1 MILAASFPAWQPH
14 PEVWLLVAGV
24 AALGFYAVRVI
35 GPKVVA
41 AGEPVVS
48 RAQVLWFWGAVALLW
63 VSSDWPIHD
72 VGEEYLYT
80 VHMAQHFLL
89 TMVLAPMFLLAT
101 PRWLAEL
108 VVTDGGWVW
117 TWLRRL
123 AAPVVATL
131 VFNGVTI
138 LTHWQPVV
146 NRSVEDGPFHYGVHL
161 IVVATAILMWIP
173 VCGPWPQLR
182 MKSVPGTLVY
192 LFLQSIV
199 PTVPSAWLA
208 IAGDAI
214 YSSYDHDNHL
224 FGVTTVQDQQAAG
237 VFMKVV
243 TGGWLWTIIIVLFFR
258 WAFALGRAERDA
270 RVLTADEV
278 AALEALRSGDD

>member
-1 MILAASFPAWQPH
+1 
-14 PEVWLLVAGV
+14 
-24 AALGFYAVRVI
+24 
-35 GPKVVA
+35 
-41 AGEPVVS
+41 
-48 RAQVLWFWGAVALLW
+48 
-63 VSSDWPIHD
+63 
-72 VGEEYLYT
+72 
-80 VHMAQHFLL
+80 
-89 TMVLAPMFLLAT
+89 MFLLAT

-123 AAPVVATL
+123 TVPVVATL
-131 VFNGVTI
+131 VFNTVTV

-146 NRSVEDGPFHYGVHL
+146 NRSVTDGPFHYGIHV
-161 IVVATAILMWIP
+161 IVVATALIMWIP

-192 LFLQSIV
+192 LFLQSVV
-199 PTVPSAWLA
+199 PTIPGAWLA

-214 YSSYDHDNHL
+214 YEGYDHGDHL

-243 TGGWLWTIIIVLFFR
+243 TGGWLWTVIIVLFFR
-258 WAFALGRAERDA
+258 WALSLGRAEKDA
-270 RVLTADEV
+270 RVLSTDEV
-278 AALEALRSGDD
+278 EAIESLRRRDREPPVPAGS